1 MKYLRRITM
10 PNDICASYEPTGATN
25 GLDLHLDEVGSLAE
39 IFKILGDETRVKILY
54 MLSQKELCVC
64 DIAEALKMTMP
75 AISNHLRILRAIR
88 LVSYRKEGRQ
98 VFYSLDDNHILQLI
112 TIAREHFLEEKE

>member
-1 MKYLRRITM
+1 
-10 PNDICASYEPTGATN
+10 
-25 GLDLHLDEVGSLAE
+25 
-39 IFKILGDETRVKILY
+39 
-54 MLSQKELCVC
+54 
-64 DIAEALKMTMP
+64 MTMP